1 MITVESRVR
10 VGKNKYQTD
19 FNGLST
25 DTKPTGSY
33 EGSEIANGSTFM
45 ELDTHKVAFYDEE
58 GEAWH

>member
-1 MITVESRVR
+1 MITVELKTQ

-25 DTKPTGSY
+25 DEKPTVSY
-33 EGSEIANGSTFM
+33 EGALIANGSTFM

-58 GEAWH
+58 GEEWH